1 MIYLCLYQKE
11 QLQVSCTFHDIIDL
25 KISSPA
31 VFLCDFPMENVAII
45 VAVKVPFSFFFC
57 LLVFVFVFVVVVV
70 FFEAAKLKLELTQ
83 IL

>member
-25 KISSPA
+25 ISSAA

-45 VAVKVPFSFFFC
+45 VAVKVPFFFLFFAFLFLFLF
-57 LLVFVFVFVVVVV
+57 LLLLL
-70 FFEAAKLKLELTQ
+70 FF
-83 IL
+83 